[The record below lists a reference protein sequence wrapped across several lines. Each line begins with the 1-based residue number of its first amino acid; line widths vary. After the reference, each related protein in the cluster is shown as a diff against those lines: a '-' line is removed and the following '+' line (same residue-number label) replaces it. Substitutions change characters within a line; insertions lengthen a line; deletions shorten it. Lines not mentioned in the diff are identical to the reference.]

1 MEGPMLFPR
10 HPLPSGPQACFLSE
24 KRIRKVKGD
33 KGTIHID
40 KIKTIGYRWI
50 VRSRRSSLIP
60 RGKNRQADLWVA
72 LPAVLNQKEK
82 ETERRLSMA
91 HNVTAPMV
99 GKIVDIKVKVG
110 DQVKEDDE
118 IAVLEAMKMEMPI
131 VAPASGV
138 VKEIKV
144 SIGQTCETDMV
155 LAVIE

>member
-1 MEGPMLFPR
+1 VNCLFNP
-10 HPLPSGPQACFLSE
+10 
-24 KRIRKVKGD
+24 
-33 KGTIHID
+33 
-40 KIKTIGYRWI
+40 
-50 VRSRRSSLIP
+50 SSLKNQW
-60 RGKNRQADLWVA
+60 GKNRQAHLRVA
-72 LPAVLNQKEK
+72 LPAVSNQKEK
-82 ETERRLSMA
+82 QTERRICMA

-110 DQVKEDDE
+110 DKVKEDDE

-144 SIGQTCETDMV
+144 SVGQTCETDMV